1 MLPVL
6 VGTWEDWRT
15 PERRGRARCACT
27 WYPRVSTRSARLPW
41 TNDKSNLNCRSIAI
55 LSEMAVILYIIRL
68 SLFFVIFLFFCIQ
81 PPFLIPNPT
90 NFLSSSPTFF
100 LTSSFRRSV
109 TLDITWLV
117 MAACSSLLA
126 DLTPCCVMKVLR
138 TPVSVFWGYLD
149 TSNAAEFEI

>member
-1 MLPVL
+1 MRRLTYSRTSRKSSLRLYLIPSRLHPICPVTLNQRQNVIQIL
-6 VGTWEDWRT
+6 V
-15 PERRGRARCACT
+15 
-27 WYPRVSTRSARLPW
+27 RSQFFLRW
-41 TNDKSNLNCRSIAI
+41 Q
-55 LSEMAVILYIIRL
+55 LYFRL
-68 SLFFVIFLFFCIQ
+68 SLLYSFFCIQ

-149 TSNAAEFEI
+149 TSNADEFEI